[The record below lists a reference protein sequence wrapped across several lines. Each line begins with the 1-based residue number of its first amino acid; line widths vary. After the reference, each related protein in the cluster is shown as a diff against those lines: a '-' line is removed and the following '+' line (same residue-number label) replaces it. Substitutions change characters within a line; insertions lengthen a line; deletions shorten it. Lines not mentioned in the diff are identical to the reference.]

1 MRRALRAGVSLLLL
15 ATVACA
21 GSVHVFDPVD
31 RAGRTLETAM
41 NEKPDLPRYR
51 ALYSS
56 FAEELDKAKANA
68 HSNHER
74 EVLEQYEQV
83 RAGLRDILFIWEE
96 KTSRNAELLPINN
109 ALFGRVQKEYG
120 IPVNTNE
127 PPSIYGSEAI
137 QIIWD
142 STRKKLDAI
151 DLG

>member
-1 MRRALRAGVSLLLL
+1 MRRALRAGLSLLLL
-15 ATVACA
+15 ATTACA

-41 NEKPDLPRYR
+41 TQKADLPQYR
-51 ALYSS
+51 TLYSS

-68 HSNHER
+68 HSDREL
-74 EVLEQYEQV
+74 EVLKQYEDV

-96 KTSRNAELLPINN
+96 KTSRNAELLPIGN

-142 STRKKLDAI
+142 ATKKKLDGI
-151 DLG
+151 DLS